1 MQVGIIL
8 IKQFKTGVC
17 RGLTVSEIRE
27 TMFWVQ
33 LLLLYAGVSTIRTGA
48 MSWALL
54 LLLMH
59 AGESTTGMGAT
70 SWSLL
75 LLLLHTG
82 VSTIGMGTKYWVL
95 LSLLLHIGVS
105 TIRTNADG

>member
-1 MQVGIIL
+1 M
-8 IKQFKTGVC
+8 
-17 RGLTVSEIRE
+17 S
-27 TMFWVQ
+27 WVQ
-33 LLLLYAGVSTIRTGA
+33 
-48 MSWALL
+48 L

-75 LLLLHTG
+75 LLLLHNG

-105 TIRTNADG
+105 TIGTNADGEGECCTESTVFNFLFTE